1 MTKPIKITVSGTDHR
16 GGDAP
21 AVEDLL
27 AQIKD
32 FVYVL
37 REVEDAVSDTGGEIV
52 WRVTDASK
60 NSPLT
65 IEVTPT
71 PKQHAMNID
80 ERVEKVVRATAMGF
94 QQIAQT
100 GERPAYFTDQVLGRA
115 AKVYARVTNG
125 LATTNVDVG
134 EYGDIPALI
143 ANPESAREVASKM
156 EALKQPVPIAHREL
170 GSPEGFI
177 SKVELDGF
185 GRPIVWLK
193 SRLDGQLV
201 KCISDESGLDRIG
214 HFEVSEVLRG
224 LRVRVHGMMHFK
236 DLERIVTIDVEG
248 IYVYENDD
256 QLPGYDKIVS
266 PNFTNGIEASE
277 YLRELHI
284 DG

>member
-94 QQIAQT
+94 QKIAQT
-100 GERPAYFTDQVLGRA
+100 GE
-115 AKVYARVTNG
+115 
-125 LATTNVDVG
+125 
-134 EYGDIPALI
+134 
-143 ANPESAREVASKM
+143 
-156 EALKQPVPIAHREL
+156 
-170 GSPEGFI
+170 
-177 SKVELDGF
+177 
-185 GRPIVWLK
+185 
-193 SRLDGQLV
+193 
-201 KCISDESGLDRIG
+201 
-214 HFEVSEVLRG
+214 
-224 LRVRVHGMMHFK
+224 
-236 DLERIVTIDVEG
+236 
-248 IYVYENDD
+248 
-256 QLPGYDKIVS
+256 
-266 PNFTNGIEASE
+266 
-277 YLRELHI
+277 
-284 DG
+284 